1 MSLLGKAIL
10 MSDQQKQPYRLSDFQ
25 VLTFDCYGTLIDW
38 ETGILAALQPLIT
51 RTASN
56 LAPDQ
61 ILETFARHEL
71 AQETETPAMIYSQLL
86 AVVHS
91 QIGKEWGIKTT
102 PAEDAQFGASVKDW
116 PAFEDS
122 PAALQYLKQY
132 YKLVILSNVDRES
145 FKGSN
150 KRLKV
155 EFDSIFTAQDIGSY
169 KPSLANFE
177 YMLSKMEYA
186 GYHKENILHT
196 AESLLHDHLPANKV
210 GIASAWIYR
219 RHAKEGF
226 GATSKPKEVPHYDFR
241 FTSLVEMVDAHRRS
255 FLHPRR

>member
-1 MSLLGKAIL
+1 MSGE
-10 MSDQQKQPYRLSDFQ
+10 QKQPHTLNDFK

-38 ETGILAALQPLIT
+38 ETGILAALQPLIQ

-61 ILETFARHEL
+61 ILEAFARHEL
-71 AQETETPAMIYSQLL
+71 AQEADTPAMIYSQLL
-86 AVVHS
+86 ALVHS
-91 QIGKEWGIKTT
+91 QIGKEWGATTT
-102 PAEDAQFGASVKDW
+102 PAEDAQFGASIKDW

-122 PAALQYLKQY
+122 PPAPQYLKQH

-145 FKGSN
+145 FKESN

-155 EFDSIFTAQDIGSY
+155 DFDAIFTAEDIGSY

-177 YMLSKMEYA
+177 YMLSKMAKA
-186 GYHKENILHT
+186 GYHKGEILHT
-196 AESLLHDHLPANKV
+196 AESLLHDHLPANKT
-210 GIASAWIYR
+210 GIASAWIHR

-226 GATSKPKEVPHYDFR
+226 GATSRPPEMPHYDFR
-241 FTSLVEMVDAHRRS
+241 FNSLAEMADAHRAS
-255 FLHPRR
+255 TPQTLP

>member
-1 MSLLGKAIL
+1 MSGE
-10 MSDQQKQPYRLSDFQ
+10 QKQPYTLSDFK
-25 VLTFDCYGTLIDW
+25 VFTFDCYGTLIDW
-38 ETGILAALQPLIT
+38 ETGILAALQPLV
-51 RTASN
+51 RRAASN

-61 ILETFARHEL
+61 ILETFARYEL
-71 AQETETPAMIYSQLL
+71 AQEAETPAMIYSQLL

-132 YKLVILSNVDRES
+132 YKLVILSNVDRGS
-145 FKGSN
+145 FRESN
-150 KRLKV
+150 KRLQV
-155 EFDSIFTAQDIGSY
+155 EFDAIFTAEDIGSY

-177 YMLSKMEYA
+177 YMLAKMALA
-186 GYHKENILHT
+186 GFHKGEILHT
-196 AESLLHDHLPANKV
+196 AESLLHDHLPANKL
-210 GIASAWIYR
+210 GIASAWIHR

-226 GATSKPKEVPHYDFR
+226 GATSRPPEMPHYDFR
-241 FTSLVEMVDAHRRS
+241 FTSLAELVDSRKKWALRA
-255 FLHPRR
+255 L

>member
-1 MSLLGKAIL
+1 MSGEH
-10 MSDQQKQPYRLSDFQ
+10 KQPYRLGDFK

-38 ETGILAALQPLIT
+38 ETGILSALQPLIK

-61 ILETFARHEL
+61 ILETFARYEL
-71 AQETETPAMIYSQLL
+71 AQEAETPAMIYSQLL

-91 QIGKEWGIKTT
+91 QIGKEWGVKTT

-116 PAFEDS
+116 PAFGDS
-122 PAALQYLKQY
+122 PAALRYLKQY

-145 FKGSN
+145 FRGSN
-150 KRLKV
+150 KRLNV

-177 YMLSKMEYA
+177 YMLSKMAEA
-186 GYHKENILHT
+186 GYHMENILHT
-196 AESLLHDHLPANKV
+196 AESLLHDHLPANEI
-210 GIASAWIYR
+210 GIASAWIHR

-226 GATSKPKEVPHYDFR
+226 GATSKPTEMPHYDFR
-241 FTSLVEMVDAHRRS
+241 FTSLGEMVDAHKGS
-255 FLHPRR
+255 LLHPRH

>member
-1 MSLLGKAIL
+1 
-10 MSDQQKQPYRLSDFQ
+10 MSDEQKQPYRLSDFK

-38 ETGILAALQPLIT
+38 ETGILAALQPLIK

-102 PAEDAQFGASVKDW
+102 PAEDAQFGASIKDW

-122 PAALQYLKQY
+122 PAALQYLKKFY
-132 YKLVILSNVDRES
+132 RLVILSNVDRAS
-145 FKGSN
+145 FRESN
-150 KRLKV
+150 KRLNV
-155 EFDSIFTAQDIGSY
+155 QFDSIFTAQDIGSY

-177 YMLSKMEYA
+177 YMLSKMAKA
-186 GYHKENILHT
+186 GYGKQDIL
-196 AESLLHDHLPANKV
+196 
-210 GIASAWIYR
+210 
-219 RHAKEGF
+219 
-226 GATSKPKEVPHYDFR
+226 
-241 FTSLVEMVDAHRRS
+241 
-255 FLHPRR
+255 